1 MGARLRP
8 VGPGQA
14 AVTTGGALQASHV
27 IHVVG
32 PRYRDGQDNAG
43 LLEQAVVAALDA
55 AAETGLESVAM
66 PAISAGV
73 FGYPRREAAS
83 VIAGAVI
90 TWLEGHPN
98 TAVREVRLVG
108 YDKDAAVTWRP
119 PWRRHD
125 LLAFPPAAET
135 DEGEGMGKSAGAAG
149 LGLRAQVG
157 RLQDDRVERRRTP
170 DGLPQRQA
178 AAALLPGVGAGT
190 GRAAGRDGGR
200 R

>member
-1 MGARLRP
+1 MESVAYRQAGSGRIFVVQGDLTAQRVEGIVNAANEQLAHGGGVAIAIVRTGGPVIQEESDQWVRDYGP
-8 VGPGQA
+8 VGQGQA

-43 LLEQAVVAALDA
+43 LLAEAVVAALDA

-108 YDKDAAVTWRP
+108 YDK
-119 PWRRHD
+119 
-125 LLAFPPAAET
+125 E
-135 DEGEGMGKSAGAAG
+135 AAG
-149 LGLRAQVG
+149 DLAS
-157 RLQDDRVERRRTP
+157 
-170 DGLPQRQA
+170 
-178 AAALLPGVGAGT
+178 ALEEA
-190 GRAAGRDGGR
+190 
-200 R
+200 